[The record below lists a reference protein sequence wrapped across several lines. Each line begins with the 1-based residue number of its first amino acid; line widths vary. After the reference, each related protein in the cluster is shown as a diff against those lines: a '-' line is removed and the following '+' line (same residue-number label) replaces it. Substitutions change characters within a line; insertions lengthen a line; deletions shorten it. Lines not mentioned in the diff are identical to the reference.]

1 MRESERTDFDGK
13 VALVTGAAQGLG
25 AATARAFAIRGA
37 AVCLVDRDRAAEQVA
52 ADLRLDGARAI
63 FVRADVSAAN
73 DTEMMVATTVQEFGR
88 LDFAYNNAG
97 VLQDDRVPLAETPL
111 DQWDRTIAVNL
122 TGAFLSMRAEIPAML
137 ASGDGGV
144 IVNASSMAGRFGG
157 ASIGIAAYGA
167 SKAGVLALTR
177 AAARD
182 YAADGIRA
190 VSICPGP
197 IETDMVRRAVDAAP
211 DWGAAMVASRPMKR
225 LGTVDEIAG
234 TVVWLCSPAAGYI
247 TGEAIAVDGAAYC

>member
-37 AVCLVDRDRAAEQVA
+37 AVCLVDRDGAAEQVA
-52 ADLRLDGARAI
+52 ADLRLGGARAI

-73 DTEMMVATTVQEFGR
+73 DAEMMVATTVQEFGR

-97 VLQDDRVPLAETPL
+97 VLQDDRGTSPDAIGPVGSH
-111 DQWDRTIAVNL
+111 DR
-122 TGAFLSMRAEIPAML
+122 REP
-137 ASGDGGV
+137 DGGV
-144 IVNASSMAGRFGG
+144 PLDARRSLRCSRAAMASHRQRLVDGRQVRRCVDRNRRVR
-157 ASIGIAAYGA
+157 SN
-167 SKAGVLALTR
+167 KAGVLALTR

-247 TGEAIAVDGAAYC
+247 TGEAIAIDGAAYC